1 MKSIAM
7 VLLLVCFSCTR
18 LQAQDQVSRGDIE
31 ILMQQKNEAFDQL
44 ERDCYQK
51 FAVNDCVKEV
61 NAKRRL
67 ELADLKRQDALLS
80 ATERTQRATEQLQR
94 LEQKKREAQER
105 SEEAHAIDAAAA
117 EKQKKQLLHEKSEQ
131 HTQKL
136 TQSTAAQRTVKI
148 KEAKSPALI
157 QKNQTDQQSK
167 ITEANRRRAERDK
180 RLAERDLTIQGLPK
194 PGSK

>member
-18 LQAQDQVSRGDIE
+18 LLAQDQVSRGDIE

-51 FAVNDCVKEV
+51 FAVNDCVKDV

-67 ELADLKRQDALLS
+67 ELADLKRQDALFS

-105 SEEAHAIDAAAA
+105 SEEAHAIDAAA
-117 EKQKKQLLHEKSEQ
+117 EKQKKQLLHEKSEP
-131 HTQKL
+131 HKQKL

>member
-51 FAVNDCVKEV
+51 FAVNDCVKDV

-105 SEEAHAIDAAAA
+105 SEEAHAIDAAA

-131 HTQKL
+131 HKQKL

>member
-7 VLLLVCFSCTR
+7 VLLLVCFVCTR

-80 ATERTQRATEQLQR
+80 ASERTQRATEQLQR

-131 HTQKL
+131 HEQKL
-136 TQSTAAQRTVKI
+136 TQSTAVQRTVKI

-194 PGSK
+194 PSSK

>member
-7 VLLLVCFSCTR
+7 VLLLVCFVCTR
-18 LQAQDQVSRGDIE
+18 LLAQDQVSRGDIE

-131 HTQKL
+131 HKQKL

>member
-18 LQAQDQVSRGDIE
+18 LLAQDQVSRGDIE
-31 ILMQQKNEAFDQL
+31 ILMQQKNEAFDKL

-131 HTQKL
+131 HKQKL

>member
-80 ATERTQRATEQLQR
+80 ASERTQRATEQLQR

-131 HTQKL
+131 HKQKL
-136 TQSTAAQRTVKI
+136 TQSTATQRTVKI

>member
-7 VLLLVCFSCTR
+7 VLLLVCFVCTR

-80 ATERTQRATEQLQR
+80 ASERTQRATEQLQR

-105 SEEAHAIDAAAA
+105 SEEAHAIDAAA

-131 HTQKL
+131 HKQKL
-136 TQSTAAQRTVKI
+136 TQSTATQRTVKI

-194 PGSK
+194 PSSK